1 MATMPTARYDL
12 AAAAVNGKIYAIG
25 GFNGSF
31 LNTVEVY
38 DPSANT
44 WSTAPSM
51 PTAREF
57 LAATDN
63 NGLIYAIGGSVG
75 EDYFNTVEQYSPAV
89 TLYTF
94 LKN

>member
-1 MATMPTARYDL
+1 MARC
-12 AAAAVNGKIYAIG
+12 NAIG
-25 GFNGSF
+25 GGNVSGY
-31 LNTVEVY
+31 LNTVEMY

-44 WSTAPSM
+44 WSTPAPLLTGRSD
-51 PTAREF
+51 

-63 NGLIYAIGGSVG
+63 NGLVYAIGGFGV
-75 EDYFNTVEQYSPAV
+75 DYLNTVEQYSPAV